1 MLPEAFVGFL
11 SENIKKGMFKDM
23 FTQFDDEQE
32 SKLAVSLYD
41 VMGLYL

>member
-11 SENIKKGMFKDM
+11 SENIKKGMFRDL
-23 FTQFDDEQE
+23 FNNFDEDEE